1 MSVVQ
6 PTNIPDRQPAPNL
19 TLEPSP
25 TLASNNPF
33 RNRAASP
40 ASFGTAT
47 SPLSPVFNSRP
58 VSRNPFL
65 DVFDDDNSAFPPPGS
80 PQKNMPFSEE
90 VSQAQP
96 HTTGHTA
103 ELFDNLTLD
112 DRPKSSGT
120 QQPPRSI
127 GRNRILAEPRR
138 DSFQNSQ
145 MPRPP
150 SVHRSLRPQQDEA
163 RRTSGLPRSD
173 KQPELNIFADPLEPP
188 KHRDRRPRR
197 NSESSIMDSRGGKLD
212 SDEER
217 RRRRERRLRE
227 GKMPEGSRREGHRH
241 GPSRP
246 RKTNQRLDLIDKLD
260 VTSIYGTGLFHHDG
274 PFDACNPHRNRNT
287 RRAPMQA
294 FPKGSANN
302 SLGGT
307 AIDPKNVDHSQYYG
321 NRDAEAFT
329 DFSASGVDPPGYG
342 GKYRSGVERTEAFS
356 ATARVDPVHG
366 DETLGLGT
374 STFLEG
380 APASR
385 TAMQRR
391 ESETE
396 ANLKSSGLQRKKSLA
411 QKIRGISTN
420 RPGNGPSGRV
430 ISSEPMFEVGT
441 ALTTKDG
448 QEDTPQPTLTGGA
461 KKANENNPFFT
472 TYESAWDKKG
482 ESIATAD
489 QEKASRSQAPSS
501 PRKGLERRPTAENGA
516 SPDGIGK
523 GLLQRVKSLKGGARR
538 VRPSEKPQS

>member
-6 PTNIPDRQPAPNL
+6 PANAPDRQPTLNL
-19 TLEPSP
+19 VLEQTPALS
-25 TLASNNPF
+25 SNNPF

-40 ASFGTAT
+40 ASLGTVP

-65 DVFDDDNSAFPPPGS
+65 DVFDDDDNSAFPPPRS
-80 PQKNMPFSEE
+80 PQKTMSFSEE
-90 VSQAQP
+90 PPQQP
-96 HTTGHTA
+96 RMTGHTA
-103 ELFDNLTLD
+103 ELFENLTLD
-112 DRPKSSGT
+112 DRPKSPGT
-120 QQPPRSI
+120 QPPSGSM
-127 GRNRILAEPRR
+127 GRNRIPTEPRR
-138 DSFQNSQ
+138 DSFRDSQ
-145 MPRPP
+145 VPRPP
-150 SVHRSLRPQQDEA
+150 SGHRTSRYEA
-163 RRTSGLPRSD
+163 GRTSGLPG
-173 KQPELNIFADPLEPP
+173 PERNQADLNIFADPFEPP

-197 NSESSIMDSRGGKLD
+197 NSESSVMDGRGAKLD
-212 SDEER
+212 SEEDR

-241 GPSRP
+241 GSSRP

-274 PFDACNPHRNRNT
+274 PFDACNPHRNRNS
-287 RRAPMQA
+287 RRAPIQA

-302 SLGGT
+302 SLGG
-307 AIDPKNVDHSQYYG
+307 APIDPKNVDHSQYYG

-329 DFSASGVDPPGYG
+329 DFSASGADPQSYG
-342 GKYRSGVERTEAFS
+342 GKYRSGVERTEAFN

-396 ANLKSSGLQRKKSLA
+396 ANLKSGGLQRKKSLA
-411 QKIRGISTN
+411 QKIRGIN
-420 RPGNGPSGRV
+420 KPGTGPPGRV
-430 ISSEPMFEVGT
+430 ISPEPTFEVGT

-448 QEDTPQPTLTGGA
+448 KEDSSQQPILAGGT
-461 KKANENNPFFT
+461 KKANENNPFFNT
-472 TYESAWDKKG
+472 HDSAWDRKS
-482 ESIATAD
+482 ESIAIAG
-489 QEKASRSQAPSS
+489 QEKTGRTRAPSS
-501 PRKGLERRPTAENGA
+501 PRKGLERRPTAENGS

-523 GLLQRVKSLKGGARR
+523 GLLQRVKSLKGGARKI
-538 VRPSEKPQS
+538 RPSEKPQA